1 MLRKRSARCGD
12 TMSDDHLHN
21 ALSVLFFDLRYEI
34 YANQYSDSNNLD
46 EERCLHA
53 KTKAGN
59 AAVVI

>member
-1 MLRKRSARCGD
+1 
-12 TMSDDHLHN
+12 MSDDHLHN